1 MKLDKIS
8 KITLIIAGLLI
19 CFSFIA
25 PILFVQE
32 SSLNY
37 DFTHTG
43 EIGDTIGGL
52 MSPFIALAA
61 VFVTFLAFYIQFQA
75 NQLQR
80 TLFRQEL
87 DSNKFE
93 NQFYEMLRLHK
104 ENVNEIS
111 ITIKSSYY
119 SGREEIRNEREINGR
134 AVFKHFL
141 YEIAILY
148 NVAKKSY
155 KGWNN
160 KELINRAY
168 STFFNGLDLAKSNI
182 LIESDRT
189 YIEELEKIQ
198 NVKNVTEFNNI
209 INGYN
214 IKLEWCNFKL
224 FDGSSSHL
232 GHYYRHLFQTVKFV
246 ANQSE
251 DFLNYAEK
259 RKYLR
264 IVRAQ
269 LANQEQAMLFYNW
282 IAGFGSKWENN
293 ENKFFTDYRM
303 IHNLYN
309 KMLLE
314 DFDLV
319 EIFNIQETDNYQHEP
334 NRDDDKLF
342 GFEDYK

>member
-1 MKLDKIS
+1 
-8 KITLIIAGLLI
+8 
-19 CFSFIA
+19 
-25 PILFVQE
+25 
-32 SSLNY
+32 
-37 DFTHTG
+37 
-43 EIGDTIGGL
+43 
-52 MSPFIALAA
+52 
-61 VFVTFLAFYIQFQA
+61 
-75 NQLQR
+75 
-80 TLFRQEL
+80 
-87 DSNKFE
+87 
-93 NQFYEMLRLHK
+93 MLRLHK

-111 ITIKSSYY
+111 ITIESSYY
-119 SGREEIRNEREINGR
+119 SSREEIRNEREISGR
-134 AVFKHFL
+134 TVFKYFL

-168 STFFNGLDLAKSNI
+168 STFFHGLDSAKSNI
-182 LIESDRT
+182 LIDSDLT
-189 YIEELEKIQ
+189 YIDELEKIQ
-198 NVKNVTEFNNI
+198 NAKNATQFNNI
-209 INGYN
+209 ISNYN
-214 IKLEWCNFKL
+214 IKLQWSNFKL
-224 FDGSSSHL
+224 FDGRSTHL

-251 DFLNYAEK
+251 NFLNYTEK

-282 IAGFGSKWENN
+282 IAGFGSKWENA

-314 DFDLV
+314 DFDLKK
-319 EIFNIQETDNYQHEP
+319 IFNMKEADNYQHEP
-334 NRDDDKLF
+334 NRKDDKLF
-342 GFEDYK
+342 EFEDYK